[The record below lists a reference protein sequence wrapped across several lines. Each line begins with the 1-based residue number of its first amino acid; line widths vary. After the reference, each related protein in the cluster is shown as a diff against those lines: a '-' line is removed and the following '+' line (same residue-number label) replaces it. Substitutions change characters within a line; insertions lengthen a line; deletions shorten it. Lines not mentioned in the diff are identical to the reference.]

1 MNTVF
6 WHQSRNVSDSD
17 VLIIDDHK
25 TFYSGKEQENAAL
38 DHINKMLRQK
48 PLYTDGNVSI
58 FSDYKDF
65 ILIKSHLRDLDEL
78 GRLIPYLFLAKTN
91 DIINKLRD
99 YSLQYGYNIRNE
111 DYDALHKGIYVFRKC
126 RIGKYIILLVII
138 VLIIWM
144 IIKLMLK

>member
-78 GRLIPYLFLAKTN
+78 GRLIPYLFLANTN
-91 DIINKLRD
+91 DIINK
-99 YSLQYGYNIRNE
+99 Y
-111 DYDALHKGIYVFRKC
+111 
-126 RIGKYIILLVII
+126 YI
-138 VLIIWM
+138 
-144 IIKLMLK
+144 